1 MASADQ
7 QNSFPLNEGDVYR
20 PKHNKD
26 QAPFGGAELN
36 WTSTRLDTFRS
47 SERRR
52 RNVRTR
58 AINITLLRS
67 EDLGLTSYSVIPICQ
82 SMKLKSKAV
91 SRKAS

>member
-1 MASADQ
+1 MFIDR
-7 QNSFPLNEGDVYR
+7 NITKN
-20 PKHNKD
+20 

-36 WTSTRLDTFRS
+36 WTDTRLDTFRS

-52 RNVRTR
+52 RNVRPR

-67 EDLGLTSYSVIPICQ
+67 EDLGAISYSVIPICQ